1 MNTFLKIVKSQ
12 LKIHTDKT
20 SKLLNVGTWTAL
32 VSNQELH
39 FFCSRAGRFCSVKQD
54 ALLTT
59 IESSSYKM
67 CVLDADVEGRYIT
80 HERQGG
86 D

>member
-1 MNTFLKIVKSQ
+1 MDRVDFK
-12 LKIHTDKT
+12 
-20 SKLLNVGTWTAL
+20 
-32 VSNQELH
+32 
-39 FFCSRAGRFCSVKQD
+39 AGRFCSVKQD

>member
-20 SKLLNVGTWTAL
+20 SKLLMSEHGPRRFQTKNFI
-32 VSNQELH
+32 